1 MERPPESAPEL
12 GSGHVTELL
21 LSWRAGDEDAREQLF
36 HSLYGELRR
45 LASIQVRDGAGGATL
60 QPTALV
66 SEAYLRLI
74 DAQNVDWQDRAHF
87 LSLAVRVMR
96 RVLVDRARYWQAKK
110 RRAGKRLVTLE
121 SSFGVP
127 AEGRELDID
136 RVDAA
141 LEKLGEIHSRQAR
154 VTELRFFG
162 GLEVRE
168 VAEVLGVSQATVK
181 RDWSAARLWLFREL
195 QPS

>member
-1 MERPPESAPEL
+1 MSPEPAPEES
-12 GSGHVTELL
+12 SGHVTKLL
-21 LSWRAGDEDAREQLF
+21 LSWRAGDEDAREELF
-36 HSLYGELRR
+36 SSLYGELRR

-66 SEAYLRLI
+66 SEAYLRMI

-96 RVLVDRARYWQAKK
+96 RVLVERARYWQAKK
-110 RRAGKRLVTLE
+110 RGAGRRLVTLK
-121 SSFGVP
+121 SSLGVS
-127 AEGRELDID
+127 ADDDAMEIE

-141 LEKLGEIHSRQAR
+141 LETLARIHPRQAR

-168 VAEVLGVSQATVK
+168 VAVVLGVSQATVK
-181 RDWSAARLWLFREL
+181 RDWSAARLWLYREL
-195 QPS
+195 RTS